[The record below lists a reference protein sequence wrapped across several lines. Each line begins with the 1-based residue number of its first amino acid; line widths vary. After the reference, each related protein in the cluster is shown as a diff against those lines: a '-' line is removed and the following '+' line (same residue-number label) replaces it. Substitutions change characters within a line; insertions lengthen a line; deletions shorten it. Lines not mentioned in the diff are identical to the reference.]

1 MFLFLDF
8 LKKRNR
14 GRFLLLNKYFL
25 ANRNI
30 NFIVMALLFSSS
42 YISAS
47 SFISGP
53 SAVYKY
59 GLSFI
64 LLATIQIPTTL
75 IVFIIV
81 GQRLNRESKKIN
93 AINIIDYI
101 RYRYESDVLALM
113 SGFVLIFFSMF
124 LISAQLI
131 GGAKLIE
138 VFWGI
143 DYVVGL
149 TFFAFLVFIYVFFG
163 GFKAVAYTDLIQG
176 FLMLVSSV
184 ILFSKMLDLGGG
196 INNLFKTATSSLDK
210 SLLLPSNADLKPQY
224 IISFWIL
231 IGIGILGQP
240 QIINNFIAFK
250 DGNAIKFSLP
260 ISTFIISFL
269 IVLMHLIG
277 FFAIILFPDLSPN
290 DKVVLNVALKV
301 LNPFSCVMFFIGL
314 LSAIMSTVDSN
325 LLLITSVL
333 IKSIFIYKEDL
344 KEDVKIGRVIMISN
358 IFFILIILIF
368 SLFPPNF
375 LFFINIFAFGALEV
389 SFFPIIVFGLY
400 LNFVSKIAAFAS
412 MFLGLI
418 FYLSIVFFGLNIWF
432 FHPVFPSF
440 FVSIFTFLVVNFFC
454 KKNSKVC

>member
-1 MFLFLDF
+1 M
-8 LKKRNR
+8 
-14 GRFLLLNKYFL
+14 LLNKYFL

-30 NFIVMALLFSSS
+30 NFIIMALLFSSS

-75 IVFIIV
+75 IAFMIV
-81 GQRLNRESKKIN
+81 GQKLNRESKKIN

-101 RYRYESDVLALM
+101 KYRYESDFLALM
-113 SGFVLIFFSMF
+113 SGCVLIFFSMF

-138 VFWGI
+138 VFLGI
-143 DYVVGL
+143 DYAVGL
-149 TFFAFLVFIYVFFG
+149 LFFTLLVFIYVFFG

-176 FLMLVSSV
+176 FLMIVSSV

-196 INNLFKTATSSLDK
+196 ISNLFKTASFSLDK
-210 SLLLPSNADLKPQY
+210 NLLLPSNIDLKPQY

-240 QIINNFIAFK
+240 QIVNNFIAFK
-250 DGNAIKFSLP
+250 DENAIKFSLP

-277 FFAIILFPDLSPN
+277 FFAIILFPDLNPD

-301 LNPFSCVMFFIGL
+301 LNPISCFIFFIGL

-333 IKSIFIYKEDL
+333 IKSIFIYKKDL
-344 KEDVKIGRVIMISN
+344 KEDVKISRIITISN
-358 IFFILIILIF
+358 VFFILIILVF
-368 SLFPPNF
+368 SFFPPNF
-375 LFFINIFAFGALEV
+375 LFFVNIFAFGALEV

-400 LNFVSKIAAFAS
+400 LNFVSKTAAFVS
-412 MFLGLI
+412 MVLGLI
-418 FYLSIVFFGLNIWF
+418 FYLCILCFGLNIWF

-440 FVSIFTFLVVNFFC
+440 FVSIFTFLIVNFFC
-454 KKNSKVC
+454 KKYSKSLSG

>member
-101 RYRYESDVLALM
+101 RYRYESDFLALM

-163 GFKAVAYTDLIQG
+163 GFKAIAYTDLIQG

-250 DGNAIKFSLP
+250 DENAIKFSLP

-301 LNPFSCVMFFIGL
+301 LNPFSCFMFFIGL

>member
-1 MFLFLDF
+1 MLLFLDF

-250 DGNAIKFSLP
+250 DENAIKFSLP

-301 LNPFSCVMFFIGL
+301 LNPFSCFMFFIGL

-418 FYLSIVFFGLNIWF
+418 FYLSILFFGLNIWF

>member
-1 MFLFLDF
+1 MS
-8 LKKRNR
+8 
-14 GRFLLLNKYFL
+14 LNKYFL

-30 NFIVMALLFSSS
+30 NFIVMALLFSSN

-64 LLATIQIPTTL
+64 LLAVIQIPTTL
-75 IVFIIV
+75 IAFIII
-81 GQRLNRESKKIN
+81 GERLNRESKKIN

-101 RYRYESDVLALM
+101 RYRYESDFLALI
-113 SGFVLIFFSMF
+113 SGCVLIFFLMF

-138 VFWGI
+138 VFWDI
-143 DYVVGL
+143 NYAVGL
-149 TFFAFLVFIYVFFG
+149 LLFALLVFIYVFFG

-196 INNLFKTATSSLDK
+196 INNLFKTAAYSLDK
-210 SLLLPSNADLKPQY
+210 NLLLPSNVDLKPQY

-250 DGNAIKFSLP
+250 DGNAIKLSLP

-277 FFAIILFPDLSPN
+277 FFAIILFPDLNPN

-301 LNPFSCVMFFIGL
+301 LNPFSCFIFFMGL

-333 IKSIFIYKEDL
+333 IKSIFIYKKDL
-344 KEDVKIGRVIMISN
+344 KEDLKVGRVIMISN
-358 IFFILIILIF
+358 VFFILIILIF
-368 SLFPPNF
+368 SFLPPNF
-375 LFFINIFAFGALEV
+375 LFFVNIFAFGALEV

-400 LNFVSKIAAFAS
+400 LNFASKIAAFIS

-418 FYLSIVFFGLNIWF
+418 FYLCILCFGFNIWF

-440 FVSIFTFLVVNFFC
+440 FVSIFTFLIVNFFC
-454 KKNSKVC
+454 KKYSKVY

>member
-1 MFLFLDF
+1 M
-8 LKKRNR
+8 
-14 GRFLLLNKYFL
+14 LLNKYFL

-101 RYRYESDVLALM
+101 RHRYESDFLALM

-250 DGNAIKFSLP
+250 DENAIKFSLP

-301 LNPFSCVMFFIGL
+301 LNPFSCFMFFIGL

-344 KEDVKIGRVIMISN
+344 KEDVKIGRVIMTSN

-418 FYLSIVFFGLNIWF
+418 FYLSILFFGLNIWF

>member
-1 MFLFLDF
+1 M
-8 LKKRNR
+8 
-14 GRFLLLNKYFL
+14 LLNKYFL

-53 SAVYKY
+53 SSVYKY

-75 IVFIIV
+75 ITFIIV
-81 GQRLNRESKKIN
+81 GERLNRESKKIN
-93 AINIIDYI
+93 AINIVDYI
-101 RYRYESDVLALM
+101 RYRYESDFLALM
-113 SGFVLIFFSMF
+113 SGCVLIFFSMF

-138 VFWGI
+138 VFLGI
-143 DYVVGL
+143 DYAAGL
-149 TFFAFLVFIYVFFG
+149 LLFALLVFIYVFFG

-196 INNLFKTATSSLDK
+196 INNLFKTAVSSLDK
-210 SLLLPSNADLKPQY
+210 SLLLPSNVDLRPQY

-250 DGNAIKFSLP
+250 DENAIKFSLP

-277 FFAIILFPDLSPN
+277 FFSIILFPDLNPN

-301 LNPFSCVMFFIGL
+301 LNPFSRFIFFMGL

-333 IKSIFIYKEDL
+333 IKSIFIYKKDL
-344 KEDVKIGRVIMISN
+344 KEDVKVSRVIMISN
-358 IFFILIILIF
+358 VFFILVILLF
-368 SLFPPNF
+368 SFFPPNF
-375 LFFINIFAFGALEV
+375 LFFVNIFAFGALEV

-400 LNFVSKIAAFAS
+400 LNFASKIAAFAS

-418 FYLSIVFFGLNIWF
+418 SYLCILCFGFNIWF
-432 FHPVFPSF
+432 FHPVVPAF
-440 FVSIFTFLVVNFFC
+440 FISIFTFLIVNFFC
-454 KKNSKVC
+454 KKNSKVY

>member
-1 MFLFLDF
+1 M
-8 LKKRNR
+8 
-14 GRFLLLNKYFL
+14 LLNKYFL

-101 RYRYESDVLALM
+101 RYRYESDFLALM

-163 GFKAVAYTDLIQG
+163 GFKAIAYTDLIQG

-250 DGNAIKFSLP
+250 DENAIKFSLP

-301 LNPFSCVMFFIGL
+301 LNPFSCFMFFIGL

>member
-1 MFLFLDF
+1 M
-8 LKKRNR
+8 
-14 GRFLLLNKYFL
+14 LLNKYFL

-75 IVFIIV
+75 IAFIIV
-81 GQRLNRESKKIN
+81 GERLNRESKKIN

-101 RYRYESDVLALM
+101 RYRYKSDFLALI
-113 SGFVLIFFSMF
+113 SGCVLIFFSMF

-138 VFWGI
+138 VFLGI
-143 DYVVGL
+143 NYIAGL
-149 TFFAFLVFIYVFFG
+149 LLFALLIFIYVFFG

-176 FLMLVSSV
+176 FLMIVSSV

-196 INNLFKTATSSLDK
+196 INNLFKTAMSILDK
-210 SLLLPSNADLKPQY
+210 DLLIPSNVDLKPQY

-240 QIINNFIAFK
+240 QVINNFIAFK
-250 DGNAIKFSLP
+250 DENAIKFSLP

-269 IVLMHLIG
+269 IILMHLMG
-277 FFAIILFPDLSPN
+277 FFAIILFPDLNPN

-301 LNPFSCVMFFIGL
+301 LNPFSRFMFFIGL

-333 IKSIFIYKEDL
+333 MKLIIYKKDL
-344 KEDVKIGRVIMISN
+344 KEDIKVKRVIMISN
-358 IFFILIILIF
+358 VFFILIILVF
-368 SLFPPNF
+368 SFFPPNF
-375 LFFINIFAFGALEV
+375 LFFVNIFAFGALEV
-389 SFFPIIVFGLY
+389 SFFSIIVFGLY
-400 LNFVSKIAAFAS
+400 FNFVSKIAALAS
-412 MFLGLI
+412 MFLGLM
-418 FYLSIVFFGLNIWF
+418 FYLCILCFGLNIWF

-440 FVSIFTFLVVNFFC
+440 FVSILTFVIVNFFC
-454 KKNSKVC
+454 KKL

>member
-1 MFLFLDF
+1 M
-8 LKKRNR
+8 
-14 GRFLLLNKYFL
+14 LLNKYFL

-101 RYRYESDVLALM
+101 RHRYESDFLALM

-250 DGNAIKFSLP
+250 DENAIKFSLP

-301 LNPFSCVMFFIGL
+301 LNPFSCFMFFIGL

-344 KEDVKIGRVIMISN
+344 KEDVKIGRIIMISN

-400 LNFVSKIAAFAS
+400 LNF
-412 MFLGLI
+412 
-418 FYLSIVFFGLNIWF
+418 
-432 FHPVFPSF
+432 
-440 FVSIFTFLVVNFFC
+440 
-454 KKNSKVC
+454 

>member
-1 MFLFLDF
+1 M
-8 LKKRNR
+8 
-14 GRFLLLNKYFL
+14 LLNKYFL

-81 GQRLNRESKKIN
+81 GQRLNCESKKIN

-101 RYRYESDVLALM
+101 RHRYESDFLALM

-143 DYVVGL
+143 DYVIGL
-149 TFFAFLVFIYVFFG
+149 LFFVLLVFIYVFFG

-196 INNLFKTATSSLDK
+196 INNLFRTATSSLDK
-210 SLLLPSNADLKPQY
+210 SLLLPSNIDLKPQY

-250 DGNAIKFSLP
+250 DENAIKLSLP

-277 FFAIILFPDLSPN
+277 FFAIILFPDLNPN

-301 LNPFSCVMFFIGL
+301 LSPFYCFMFFMGL

-325 LLLITSVL
+325 LLLMTSVL
-333 IKSIFIYKEDL
+333 IKSIFIYKKDL
-344 KEDVKIGRVIMISN
+344 KEDVKIERVIMISN

-375 LFFINIFAFGALEV
+375 LFFVNIFAFGALEV
-389 SFFPIIVFGLY
+389 SFFPIIFFGLY

-412 MFLGLI
+412 MFLGLM
-418 FYLSIVFFGLNIWF
+418 FYLAILFFSLNIWF
-432 FHPVFPSF
+432 FHPVFPAF
-440 FVSIFTFLVVNFFC
+440 FVSIFTFLIVNFFC
-454 KKNSKVC
+454 KKNTKFC

>member
-1 MFLFLDF
+1 M
-8 LKKRNR
+8 
-14 GRFLLLNKYFL
+14 LLNKYFL

-301 LNPFSCVMFFIGL
+301 LNPFSCFMFFIGL

-440 FVSIFTFLVVNFFC
+440 FVSIFTFLVVNFFV

>member
-1 MFLFLDF
+1 
-8 LKKRNR
+8 
-14 GRFLLLNKYFL
+14 
-25 ANRNI
+25 
-30 NFIVMALLFSSS
+30 MALLFSSN

-64 LLATIQIPTTL
+64 LLAIIQIPTTL
-75 IVFIIV
+75 IAFIIV
-81 GQRLNRESKKIN
+81 GERLNRESKKIN

-101 RYRYESDVLALM
+101 RYRYESDFLALI
-113 SGFVLIFFSMF
+113 SGCVLIFFLMF

-138 VFWGI
+138 VFWDI
-143 DYVVGL
+143 NYAVGL
-149 TFFAFLVFIYVFFG
+149 LLFALLIFIYVFFG
-163 GFKAVAYTDLIQG
+163 GFKAIAYTDLIQG

-196 INNLFKTATSSLDK
+196 INNLFKTAASSLDK
-210 SLLLPSNADLKPQY
+210 NLLLPSNVDLKPQY

-250 DGNAIKFSLP
+250 DGNAIKLSLP

-277 FFAIILFPDLSPN
+277 FFAIILFPDLHPN

-301 LNPFSCVMFFIGL
+301 LNPFSCFIFFIGL

-325 LLLITSVL
+325 LLLI
-333 IKSIFIYKEDL
+333 
-344 KEDVKIGRVIMISN
+344 
-358 IFFILIILIF
+358 LIF
-368 SLFPPNF
+368 SFFPPNF
-375 LFFINIFAFGALEV
+375 LFFVNIFPFGALEV

-400 LNFVSKIAAFAS
+400 LNFASKIAAFAS

-418 FYLSIVFFGLNIWF
+418 FYLCILCFGFNIWF

-440 FVSIFTFLVVNFFC
+440 FVSIFTFLIVNFFC
-454 KKNSKVC
+454 KKSSKVY

>member
-1 MFLFLDF
+1 M
-8 LKKRNR
+8 
-14 GRFLLLNKYFL
+14 LLNKYFL

-30 NFIVMALLFSSS
+30 NFIVMALLFASS

-53 SAVYKY
+53 SAVYQY

-64 LLATIQIPTTL
+64 LLATIQIPTIL
-75 IVFIIV
+75 IVFVIV

-101 RYRYESDVLALM
+101 RHRYESDFLALI
-113 SGFVLIFFSMF
+113 SGCVLIFFSMF

-149 TFFAFLVFIYVFFG
+149 LFFSLLVFIYVFFG

-184 ILFSKMLDLGGG
+184 ILFSRMLDLGGG
-196 INNLFKTATSSLDK
+196 INNLFKTATFSLDK
-210 SLLLPSNADLKPQY
+210 SLLLPSNVDLKPQY

-250 DGNAIKFSLP
+250 DENAIKFSLP

-277 FFAIILFPDLSPN
+277 FFAVILFPDLNPN

-301 LNPFSCVMFFIGL
+301 LSPFYCFMFFMGL

-325 LLLITSVL
+325 LLLMTSVL
-333 IKSIFIYKEDL
+333 IKSIFIYKKDL
-344 KEDVKIGRVIMISN
+344 KEDAKVSRVIMISN
-358 IFFILIILIF
+358 IFFIVTILIF

-375 LFFINIFAFGALEV
+375 LFFVNIFAFGALEV

-400 LNFVSKIAAFAS
+400 LNFVSKMAAFAS

-418 FYLSIVFFGLNIWF
+418 FYLCILLFGLNIWF

-440 FVSIFTFLVVNFFC
+440 FVSIFTFLIVNFFY

>member
-301 LNPFSCVMFFIGL
+301 LNPFSCFMFFIGL

>member
-1 MFLFLDF
+1 M
-8 LKKRNR
+8 
-14 GRFLLLNKYFL
+14 LLNKYFL

-250 DGNAIKFSLP
+250 DENAIKFSLP

-301 LNPFSCVMFFIGL
+301 LNPFSCFMFFIGL

-418 FYLSIVFFGLNIWF
+418 FYLSILFFGLNIWF

>member
-1 MFLFLDF
+1 M
-8 LKKRNR
+8 
-14 GRFLLLNKYFL
+14 LLNKYFL

-101 RYRYESDVLALM
+101 RHRYESDFLALM

-250 DGNAIKFSLP
+250 DENAIKFSLP

-301 LNPFSCVMFFIGL
+301 LNPFSCFMFFIGL

-344 KEDVKIGRVIMISN
+344 KEDVKIGRIIMISN

-400 LNFVSKIAAFAS
+400 LNFVSK
-412 MFLGLI
+412 
-418 FYLSIVFFGLNIWF
+418 
-432 FHPVFPSF
+432 
-440 FVSIFTFLVVNFFC
+440 
-454 KKNSKVC
+454 

>member
-1 MFLFLDF
+1 M
-8 LKKRNR
+8 
-14 GRFLLLNKYFL
+14 LLNKYFL

-64 LLATIQIPTTL
+64 LLAIIQIPTTL
-75 IVFIIV
+75 IAFIVV
-81 GQRLNRESKKIN
+81 GERLNRESKKIN

-101 RYRYESDVLALM
+101 RYRYESDFLALI
-113 SGFVLIFFSMF
+113 SGFILIFFLMF

-149 TFFAFLVFIYVFFG
+149 LFFALLVFIYVFFG

-196 INNLFKTATSSLDK
+196 INNLFKIATSILDK
-210 SLLLPSNADLKPQY
+210 NLLIPSNVDLKPQY

-250 DGNAIKFSLP
+250 DENAIKLSLP

-277 FFAIILFPDLSPN
+277 FFAIILFPDLNPN

-301 LNPFSCVMFFIGL
+301 LNPFSCFMFFMGL

-325 LLLITSVL
+325 FLLITSVL
-333 IKSIFIYKEDL
+333 IKSIFIYKKDL
-344 KEDVKIGRVIMISN
+344 KEEDVKVIRVIMISN
-358 IFFILIILIF
+358 IFFILIILVF

-389 SFFPIIVFGLY
+389 SFFPIIIFGLY
-400 LNFVSKIAAFAS
+400 LNFASKIAAFAS

-418 FYLSIVFFGLNIWF
+418 FYLFILCFGLNIWF
-432 FHPVFPSF
+432 FHPVFPAF
-440 FVSIFTFLVVNFFC
+440 FVSIFTFLIVNFFC
-454 KKNSKVC
+454 KKNSKVY

>member
-1 MFLFLDF
+1 
-8 LKKRNR
+8 
-14 GRFLLLNKYFL
+14 
-25 ANRNI
+25 
-30 NFIVMALLFSSS
+30 MALLFSSS

-75 IVFIIV
+75 IAFIIV
-81 GQRLNRESKKIN
+81 GERLNRESKKIN

-101 RYRYESDVLALM
+101 RYRYESNFLALI
-113 SGFVLIFFSMF
+113 SGCVLIFFSMF

-131 GGAKLIE
+131 GGAKLIA
-138 VFWGI
+138 VFLGI
-143 DYVVGL
+143 NYVAGL
-149 TFFAFLVFIYVFFG
+149 LLFAFLIFIYVFFG

-176 FLMLVSSV
+176 FLMIVSSV

-196 INNLFKTATSSLDK
+196 VNNLFKTAMSILDK
-210 SLLLPSNADLKPQY
+210 NFLIPSNVDLKPQY

-240 QIINNFIAFK
+240 QVINNFIAFK
-250 DGNAIKFSLP
+250 NENSIKFSLP

-269 IVLMHLIG
+269 IILMHLIG
-277 FFAIILFPDLSPN
+277 FFAIILFPDLNPN

-301 LNPFSCVMFFIGL
+301 LNPFSCSMFFMGL

-325 LLLITSVL
+325 LLLMTSVL
-333 IKSIFIYKEDL
+333 MKLIIYKKNL
-344 KEDVKIGRVIMISN
+344 KEDVKIKRVIMVSN
-358 IFFILIILIF
+358 VFFILIILVF
-368 SLFPPNF
+368 SFFPPNF
-375 LFFINIFAFGALEV
+375 LFFVNIFAFGALEV
-389 SFFPIIVFGLY
+389 SFFSIIVFGLY
-400 LNFVSKIAAFAS
+400 FNFVSKIAAFAS

-418 FYLSIVFFGLNIWF
+418 FYLCILCFGLNIWF

-440 FVSIFTFLVVNFFC
+440 FISILTFLIVNFFC
-454 KKNSKVC
+454 KKYHKVY

>member
-1 MFLFLDF
+1 M
-8 LKKRNR
+8 
-14 GRFLLLNKYFL
+14 LLNKYFL

-75 IVFIIV
+75 IVFVIV
-81 GQRLNRESKKIN
+81 GERLNRESKRIN

-101 RYRYESDVLALM
+101 RYRYESNFLAVM
-113 SGFVLIFFSMF
+113 SGCVLIFFSMF
-124 LISAQLI
+124 LIAAQLI

-149 TFFAFLVFIYVFFG
+149 LLFALLVFIYVFFG
-163 GFKAVAYTDLIQG
+163 GFKAVAYVDLIQT
-176 FLMLVSSV
+176 FLMIVSSV

-196 INNLFKTATSSLDK
+196 INNLFKTAMSSLDK
-210 SLLLPSNADLKPQY
+210 NLLLPSNFDLKPQY

-240 QIINNFIAFK
+240 QVINNFIAFK
-250 DGNAIKFSLP
+250 DETAIKFSLP

-269 IVLMHLIG
+269 IILMHLIG
-277 FFAIILFPDLSPN
+277 FFAIILFPDLNPN

-301 LNPFSCVMFFIGL
+301 LTPFSCFIFFMGL

-333 IKSIFIYKEDL
+333 IKSIFIYKKDL
-344 KEDVKIGRVIMISN
+344 KEDVKVSSFYMC
-358 IFFILIILIF
+358 IF
-368 SLFPPNF
+368 
-375 LFFINIFAFGALEV
+375 
-389 SFFPIIVFGLY
+389 
-400 LNFVSKIAAFAS
+400 
-412 MFLGLI
+412 
-418 FYLSIVFFGLNIWF
+418 
-432 FHPVFPSF
+432 
-440 FVSIFTFLVVNFFC
+440 
-454 KKNSKVC
+454 NS

>member
-1 MFLFLDF
+1 M
-8 LKKRNR
+8 
-14 GRFLLLNKYFL
+14 LLNKYFL

-30 NFIVMALLFSSS
+30 NFIVMALLFSSN

-64 LLATIQIPTTL
+64 LLAIIQIPTTL
-75 IVFIIV
+75 IAFIIV
-81 GQRLNRESKKIN
+81 GERLNRESKKIN

-101 RYRYESDVLALM
+101 RYRYESDFLALI
-113 SGFVLIFFSMF
+113 SGCVLIFFLMF

-138 VFWGI
+138 VFWDI
-143 DYVVGL
+143 NYAVGL
-149 TFFAFLVFIYVFFG
+149 LLFALLIFIYVFFG

-184 ILFSKMLDLGGG
+184 ILFSKILDLGGG
-196 INNLFKTATSSLDK
+196 INNLFKMSASSLDK
-210 SLLLPSNADLKPQY
+210 NLLLPSNVDLKPQY

-250 DGNAIKFSLP
+250 DGNAIKLSLP

-277 FFAIILFPDLSPN
+277 FFAIILFPDLHPN

-301 LNPFSCVMFFIGL
+301 LNPFSCFIFFIGL

-333 IKSIFIYKEDL
+333 IKSIFIYKKDL
-344 KEDVKIGRVIMISN
+344 KEDLKVGRVIMISN
-358 IFFILIILIF
+358 VFFILIILIF
-368 SLFPPNF
+368 SFFPPNF
-375 LFFINIFAFGALEV
+375 LFFVNIFAFGALEV

-400 LNFVSKIAAFAS
+400 LNFASKIAAFAS

-418 FYLSIVFFGLNIWF
+418 FYLCILCFGFNIWF

-440 FVSIFTFLVVNFFC
+440 FVSIFTFLIVNFFV
-454 KKNSKVC
+454 KNIAKFIRMIISCV

>member
-1 MFLFLDF
+1 M
-8 LKKRNR
+8 
-14 GRFLLLNKYFL
+14 LLNKYFL

-75 IVFIIV
+75 IAFIIV
-81 GQRLNRESKKIN
+81 GERLNRESKKIN

-101 RYRYESDVLALM
+101 RYRYESDFLALM
-113 SGFVLIFFSMF
+113 SGCVLIFFSMF

-138 VFWGI
+138 VFLGI
-143 DYVVGL
+143 NYVAGL
-149 TFFAFLVFIYVFFG
+149 LFFALLIFVYVFFG
-163 GFKAVAYTDLIQG
+163 GFKAVAYADLIQG

-184 ILFSKMLDLGGG
+184 VLFYKMLDLGGG
-196 INNLFKTATSSLDK
+196 INNLFKTAMSSLDK
-210 SLLLPSNADLKPQY
+210 NLLIPSNVGLKPQY

-231 IGIGILGQP
+231 IGIGILGHP
-240 QIINNFIAFK
+240 QVINNFIAFK
-250 DGNAIKFSLP
+250 DENAIKFSLP

-269 IVLMHLIG
+269 IILMHLIG
-277 FFAIILFPDLSPN
+277 FFAIILFPDLNPN

-301 LNPFSCVMFFIGL
+301 LNPFSCFMFFMGL

-333 IKSIFIYKEDL
+333 MKLIIYKKDL
-344 KEDVKIGRVIMISN
+344 KEDVKVKRVIMISN
-358 IFFILIILIF
+358 VFFILIILVF
-368 SLFPPNF
+368 SFFPPNF
-375 LFFINIFAFGALEV
+375 LFFVNIFAFGALEV
-389 SFFPIIVFGLY
+389 SFFAIIVFGLY
-400 LNFVSKIAAFAS
+400 FNFVSKIAAFAS
-412 MFLGLI
+412 MFLGLM
-418 FYLSIVFFGLNIWF
+418 FYLCILCFGLNIWF
-432 FHPVFPSF
+432 FHPVFPAF
-440 FVSIFTFLVVNFFC
+440 FVSIFTFLIVNFFC
-454 KKNSKVC
+454 KKYSKVY

>member
-1 MFLFLDF
+1 M
-8 LKKRNR
+8 
-14 GRFLLLNKYFL
+14 LLNKYFL

-30 NFIVMALLFSSS
+30 NFIVMALLFASS

-81 GQRLNRESKKIN
+81 GQKLNCESKKIN
-93 AINIIDYI
+93 AINVIDYI
-101 RYRYESDVLALM
+101 RYRYESDFLALM

-149 TFFAFLVFIYVFFG
+149 LFFALLVFIYVFFG

-210 SLLLPSNADLKPQY
+210 SLLLPSNVDLKPQY

-250 DGNAIKFSLP
+250 DENAIKFSLP

-277 FFAIILFPDLSPN
+277 FFAIILFPDLNQN

-301 LNPFSCVMFFIGL
+301 LSPFYCFMFFMGL

-325 LLLITSVL
+325 LLLMTSVL
-333 IKSIFIYKEDL
+333 IKSIFIYKKDL
-344 KEDVKIGRVIMISN
+344 KEDVKVGRVIMISN

-375 LFFINIFAFGALEV
+375 LFFVNIFAFGALEV

-418 FYLSIVFFGLNIWF
+418 FYLSILFFSVNIWF

-440 FVSIFTFLVVNFFC
+440 FVSIFTFLIVNFFC

>member
-1 MFLFLDF
+1 M
-8 LKKRNR
+8 
-14 GRFLLLNKYFL
+14 LLNKYFL
-25 ANRNI
+25 ANRSI

-59 GLSFI
+59 GLSFV

-75 IVFIIV
+75 IAFVIV
-81 GQRLNRESKKIN
+81 GERLNRESKKIN

-101 RYRYESDVLALM
+101 RYRYKSDFLALL
-113 SGFVLIFFSMF
+113 SGFVLSFFLMF
-124 LISAQLI
+124 MISAQLI

-143 DYVVGL
+143 DYVLGL
-149 TFFAFLVFIYVFFG
+149 LFFALLVFIYVFFG
-163 GFKAVAYTDLIQG
+163 GFKAVAYTDLIQA

-210 SLLLPSNADLKPQY
+210 NLLLPSNFDLKPQY

-250 DGNAIKFSLP
+250 DENSIKLSLP

-301 LNPFSCVMFFIGL
+301 LNPFSCFIFFIGL

-333 IKSIFIYKEDL
+333 IKSIFIYKKDL
-344 KEDVKIGRVIMISN
+344 KEDIKVSRVIRISN
-358 IFFILIILIF
+358 IFFILIILVF

-375 LFFINIFAFGALEV
+375 LFFVNIFAFGALEV
-389 SFFPIIVFGLY
+389 SFFSIIIFGLY

-418 FYLSIVFFGLNIWF
+418 FYLCILCFELNIWF

-440 FVSIFTFLVVNFFC
+440 FVSICAFLIVNFFC
-454 KKNSKVC
+454 KKYSKVC

>member
-1 MFLFLDF
+1 M
-8 LKKRNR
+8 
-14 GRFLLLNKYFL
+14 LLNKYFL

-30 NFIVMALLFSSS
+30 NFIIMALLFSSS

-75 IVFIIV
+75 IAFIVV
-81 GQRLNRESKKIN
+81 GERLNRESKKIN

-101 RYRYESDVLALM
+101 RYRYESDFLALI
-113 SGFVLIFFSMF
+113 SGFILIFFLMF

-149 TFFAFLVFIYVFFG
+149 LFFALLVFIYVFFG

-196 INNLFKTATSSLDK
+196 INNLFKMATSILDK
-210 SLLLPSNADLKPQY
+210 NLLIPSNVDLKPQY

-250 DGNAIKFSLP
+250 DENTIKLSLP

-277 FFAIILFPDLSPN
+277 FFAIILFPDLNPN

-301 LNPFSCVMFFIGL
+301 LNPFSCFMFFMGL

-325 LLLITSVL
+325 FLLITSVL
-333 IKSIFIYKEDL
+333 IKSIFIYKKDL
-344 KEDVKIGRVIMISN
+344 KEEDVKVIRVIMISN
-358 IFFILIILIF
+358 IFFILIILVF

-400 LNFVSKIAAFAS
+400 LNFASKIAAFAS

-418 FYLSIVFFGLNIWF
+418 FYLFILCFGLNIWF
-432 FHPVFPSF
+432 FHPVFPAF
-440 FVSIFTFLVVNFFC
+440 FVSIFTFLIVNFFC
-454 KKNSKVC
+454 KKNSKVY

>member
-1 MFLFLDF
+1 M
-8 LKKRNR
+8 
-14 GRFLLLNKYFL
+14 LLNKYFL

-250 DGNAIKFSLP
+250 DENAIKFSLP

-277 FFAIILFPDLSPN
+277 FFAIILFPDLNQN

-301 LNPFSCVMFFIGL
+301 LNPFSCFMFFIGL

-418 FYLSIVFFGLNIWF
+418 FYLSILFFGLNIWF

>member
-1 MFLFLDF
+1 M
-8 LKKRNR
+8 
-14 GRFLLLNKYFL
+14 LLNKYFL

-75 IVFIIV
+75 IAFVIV
-81 GQRLNRESKKIN
+81 GERLNRESKRIN

-101 RYRYESDVLALM
+101 RYRYESNFLAVM
-113 SGFVLIFFSMF
+113 SGCVLIFFSMF
-124 LISAQLI
+124 LIAAQLI

-149 TFFAFLVFIYVFFG
+149 LLFALLVFIYVFFG
-163 GFKAVAYTDLIQG
+163 GFKAVAYADLIQT
-176 FLMLVSSV
+176 FLMIVSSV

-196 INNLFKTATSSLDK
+196 INNLFKTAMSSLDK
-210 SLLLPSNADLKPQY
+210 NLLLPSNFDLRPQY

-240 QIINNFIAFK
+240 QVINNFIAFK
-250 DGNAIKFSLP
+250 DETAIKFSLP

-269 IVLMHLIG
+269 IILMHLIG
-277 FFAIILFPDLSPN
+277 FFAIILFPDLNPN

-301 LNPFSCVMFFIGL
+301 LTPFSCFIFFMGL

-333 IKSIFIYKEDL
+333 IKSIFIYKKDL
-344 KEDVKIGRVIMISN
+344 KEDVKVSRVIKISN
-358 IFFILIILIF
+358 IFFILIILVF

-375 LFFINIFAFGALEV
+375 LFFVNIFAFGALEV
-389 SFFPIIVFGLY
+389 SFFSIIVFGLY

-418 FYLSIVFFGLNIWF
+418 FYLYILCFGLNIWF

-440 FVSIFTFLVVNFFC
+440 FVSICAFLIVNFFC
-454 KKNSKVC
+454 KKYSKVY

>member
-1 MFLFLDF
+1 M
-8 LKKRNR
+8 
-14 GRFLLLNKYFL
+14 LLNKYFL

-30 NFIVMALLFSSS
+30 NFIIMALLFSSS

-75 IVFIIV
+75 IAFIVV
-81 GQRLNRESKKIN
+81 GERLNRESKKIN

-101 RYRYESDVLALM
+101 RYRYNSDFLALL

-143 DYVVGL
+143 DYAVGL
-149 TFFAFLVFIYVFFG
+149 LFFTVLIFIYVFFG

-184 ILFSKMLDLGGG
+184 ILFSKILDLGGG
-196 INNLFKTATSSLDK
+196 ISNLFKIAISSLDK
-210 SLLLPSNADLKPQY
+210 NLLLPSNVDLKPQY
-224 IISFWIL
+224 IVSFWIL
-231 IGIGILGQP
+231 IGIGVLGHP

-250 DGNAIKFSLP
+250 DENVIKFSLP

-269 IVLMHLIG
+269 IILMHLIG
-277 FFAIILFPDLSPN
+277 FFAIILFPDLNPN

-301 LNPFSCVMFFIGL
+301 LNSFSCFMFFMGL

-325 LLLITSVL
+325 LLLVTSVL
-333 IKSIFIYKEDL
+333 IKSIFIFKKDL
-344 KEDVKIGRVIMISN
+344 KEDVSVIRVIMISN
-358 IFFILIILIF
+358 IFFILIILVF
-368 SLFPPNF
+368 SFFPPNF
-375 LFFINIFAFGALEV
+375 LFFVNIFAFGALEV

-400 LNFVSKIAAFAS
+400 FNFASKIAALAS
-412 MFLGLI
+412 MFLGLG
-418 FYLSIVFFGLNIWF
+418 FYLCISCFSLNIWF
-432 FHPVFPSF
+432 FHPVFPAF
-440 FVSIFTFLVVNFFC
+440 FVSIFTFLIVNFFC
-454 KKNSKVC
+454 KKYSKVY

>member
-1 MFLFLDF
+1 M
-8 LKKRNR
+8 
-14 GRFLLLNKYFL
+14 LLNKYFL

-64 LLATIQIPTTL
+64 LLAIIQIPTTL
-75 IVFIIV
+75 IAFIIV
-81 GQRLNRESKKIN
+81 GDRLNRESKKIN

-101 RYRYESDVLALM
+101 RYRYKSDFLALI
-113 SGFVLIFFSMF
+113 SGCVLIFFSMF

-138 VFWGI
+138 VFLGI
-143 DYVVGL
+143 NYVVGL
-149 TFFAFLVFIYVFFG
+149 LLFALLIFIYVFFG
-163 GFKAVAYTDLIQG
+163 GFRAVAYTDLIQG
-176 FLMLVSSV
+176 FLMIVSSV

-196 INNLFKTATSSLDK
+196 INNLFKTAMSILDK
-210 SLLLPSNADLKPQY
+210 NLLIPSNVNLKPQY

-240 QIINNFIAFK
+240 QVINNFIAFK
-250 DGNAIKFSLP
+250 DENAIKLSLP

-269 IVLMHLIG
+269 IILMHLIG
-277 FFAIILFPDLSPN
+277 FFAIILFPDLNQN

-301 LNPFSCVMFFIGL
+301 LNPFSRFMFFIGL

-333 IKSIFIYKEDL
+333 MKLIIYKKDL
-344 KEDVKIGRVIMISN
+344 KEDVKVKRVIMISN
-358 IFFILIILIF
+358 VFFILIILVF
-368 SLFPPNF
+368 SFSPPNF
-375 LFFINIFAFGALEV
+375 LFFVNIFAFGALEV
-389 SFFPIIVFGLY
+389 SFFSIIVFGLY
-400 LNFVSKIAAFAS
+400 FNFVSKIAAFAS
-412 MFLGLI
+412 MFLGLM
-418 FYLSIVFFGLNIWF
+418 FYLCILCFGLNIWF

-440 FVSIFTFLVVNFFC
+440 FVSILTFVIVNFFC
-454 KKNSKVC
+454 KKYSKVY

>member
-1 MFLFLDF
+1 M
-8 LKKRNR
+8 
-14 GRFLLLNKYFL
+14 LLNKYFL

-30 NFIVMALLFSSS
+30 NFIVMALLFASS

-53 SAVYKY
+53 SAVYQY

-75 IVFIIV
+75 IVFVIV

-101 RYRYESDVLALM
+101 RHRYESDFLALI
-113 SGFVLIFFSMF
+113 SGCVLIFFSMF

-149 TFFAFLVFIYVFFG
+149 LFFSLLVFIYVFFG

-184 ILFSKMLDLGGG
+184 ILFSRMLDLGGG
-196 INNLFKTATSSLDK
+196 INNLFKTATFSLDK
-210 SLLLPSNADLKPQY
+210 NLLLPSNVDLKPQY

-250 DGNAIKFSLP
+250 DENAIKFSLP

-277 FFAIILFPDLSPN
+277 FFAVILFPDLNPN

-301 LNPFSCVMFFIGL
+301 LNPFYCFMFFMGL

-325 LLLITSVL
+325 LLLMTSVL
-333 IKSIFIYKEDL
+333 IKSIFIYKKDL
-344 KEDVKIGRVIMISN
+344 KEDVKVSRVIMISN
-358 IFFILIILIF
+358 IFFIVTILIF

-375 LFFINIFAFGALEV
+375 LFFVNIFAFGALEV

-400 LNFVSKIAAFAS
+400 LNFVSKMAAFAS

-418 FYLSIVFFGLNIWF
+418 FYLCILLFGLNIWF
-432 FHPVFPSF
+432 LHPVFPSF
-440 FVSIFTFLVVNFFC
+440 FVSIFTFLIVNFFY
-454 KKNSKVC
+454 KKNSKAC

>member
-250 DGNAIKFSLP
+250 DENAIKFSLP

-301 LNPFSCVMFFIGL
+301 LNPFSCFMFFIGL

>member
-1 MFLFLDF
+1 M
-8 LKKRNR
+8 
-14 GRFLLLNKYFL
+14 LLNKYFL

-301 LNPFSCVMFFIGL
+301 LNPFSCFMFFIGL

>member
-1 MFLFLDF
+1 M
-8 LKKRNR
+8 
-14 GRFLLLNKYFL
+14 LLNKYFL

-75 IVFIIV
+75 IAFIIV
-81 GQRLNRESKKIN
+81 GERLNRESKKIN

-101 RYRYESDVLALM
+101 RYRYKSDFLALI
-113 SGFVLIFFSMF
+113 SGCILIFFSMF

-138 VFWGI
+138 VFLGI
-143 DYVVGL
+143 NYIAGL
-149 TFFAFLVFIYVFFG
+149 LLFALLIFIYVFFG

-176 FLMLVSSV
+176 FLMIVSSV

-196 INNLFKTATSSLDK
+196 INNLFKTAMSILDK
-210 SLLLPSNADLKPQY
+210 DLLIPSNVDLKPQY

-240 QIINNFIAFK
+240 QVINNFIAFK
-250 DGNAIKFSLP
+250 DENAIKFSLP

-269 IVLMHLIG
+269 IILMHLMG
-277 FFAIILFPDLSPN
+277 FFAIILFPDLNPN

-301 LNPFSCVMFFIGL
+301 LNPFSRFMFFIGL

-333 IKSIFIYKEDL
+333 MKLIIYKKDL
-344 KEDVKIGRVIMISN
+344 KEDVKVKRVIMISN
-358 IFFILIILIF
+358 VFFILIILVF
-368 SLFPPNF
+368 SFFPPNF
-375 LFFINIFAFGALEV
+375 LFFVNIFAFGALEV
-389 SFFPIIVFGLY
+389 SFFSIIVFGLY
-400 LNFVSKIAAFAS
+400 FNFVSKIAALAS
-412 MFLGLI
+412 MFLGLM
-418 FYLSIVFFGLNIWF
+418 FYLCILCFGLNIWF

-440 FVSIFTFLVVNFFC
+440 FVSILTFVIVNFFC
-454 KKNSKVC
+454 KKYSKVY

>member
-1 MFLFLDF
+1 M
-8 LKKRNR
+8 
-14 GRFLLLNKYFL
+14 LLNKYFL

-30 NFIVMALLFSSS
+30 NFIVMALLFASS

-53 SAVYKY
+53 SAVYQY

-75 IVFIIV
+75 IVFVIV

-101 RYRYESDVLALM
+101 RHRYESDFLALI
-113 SGFVLIFFSMF
+113 SGCVLIFFSMF

-149 TFFAFLVFIYVFFG
+149 LFFSLLVFIYVFFG

-184 ILFSKMLDLGGG
+184 ILFSRMLDLGGG
-196 INNLFKTATSSLDK
+196 INNLFKTATFSLDK
-210 SLLLPSNADLKPQY
+210 SLLLPSNVDLKPQY

-250 DGNAIKFSLP
+250 DENAIKFSLP

-277 FFAIILFPDLSPN
+277 FFAVILFPDLNPN

-301 LNPFSCVMFFIGL
+301 LSPFYCFMFFMGL

-325 LLLITSVL
+325 LLLMTSVL
-333 IKSIFIYKEDL
+333 IKSIFIYKKDL
-344 KEDVKIGRVIMISN
+344 KEDAKVSRVIMISN
-358 IFFILIILIF
+358 IFFIVTILIF

-375 LFFINIFAFGALEV
+375 LFFVNIFAFGALEV

-400 LNFVSKIAAFAS
+400 LNFVSKMAAFAS

-418 FYLSIVFFGLNIWF
+418 FYLCILLFGLNIWF

-440 FVSIFTFLVVNFFC
+440 FVSIFTFLIVNFFY
-454 KKNSKVC
+454 KKNSKAC

>member
-250 DGNAIKFSLP
+250 DENAIKFSLP

-277 FFAIILFPDLSPN
+277 FFAIILFPDLNQN

-301 LNPFSCVMFFIGL
+301 LNPFSCFMFFIGL

-418 FYLSIVFFGLNIWF
+418 FYLSILFFGLNIWF

>member
-1 MFLFLDF
+1 
-8 LKKRNR
+8 
-14 GRFLLLNKYFL
+14 
-25 ANRNI
+25 
-30 NFIVMALLFSSS
+30 MALLFSSN

-64 LLATIQIPTTL
+64 LLAVIQIPTTL
-75 IVFIIV
+75 IAFIII
-81 GQRLNRESKKIN
+81 GERLNRESKKIN

-101 RYRYESDVLALM
+101 RYRYESDFLALI
-113 SGFVLIFFSMF
+113 SGCVLIFFLMF

-138 VFWGI
+138 VFWDI
-143 DYVVGL
+143 NYAVGL
-149 TFFAFLVFIYVFFG
+149 LLFALLVFIYVFFG

-196 INNLFKTATSSLDK
+196 INNLFKTAAYSLDK
-210 SLLLPSNADLKPQY
+210 NLLLPSNVDLKPQY

-250 DGNAIKFSLP
+250 DGNAIKLSLP

-277 FFAIILFPDLSPN
+277 FFAIILFPDLNPN

-301 LNPFSCVMFFIGL
+301 LNPFSCFIFFMGL

-333 IKSIFIYKEDL
+333 IKSIFIYKKDL
-344 KEDVKIGRVIMISN
+344 KEDLKVGRVIMISN
-358 IFFILIILIF
+358 VFFILIILIF
-368 SLFPPNF
+368 SFLPPNF
-375 LFFINIFAFGALEV
+375 LFFVNIFAFGALEV

-400 LNFVSKIAAFAS
+400 LNFASKIAAFIS

-418 FYLSIVFFGLNIWF
+418 FYLCILCFGFNIWF

-440 FVSIFTFLVVNFFC
+440 FVSIFTFLIVNFFC
-454 KKNSKVC
+454 KKYSKVY